1 MSASSRLIGV
11 ACLAVAGAAVPAAM
25 PNPPALELVA
35 HVLDAGSR
43 ESLRSACWHIVASIG
58 EASVGHAWS
67 ADYALSSGFQTGAAP
82 LAADD
87 VFFDGFEV
95 CTP

>member
-1 MSASSRLIGV
+1 MSAISPLMGAVCLGV
-11 ACLAVAGAAVPAAM
+11 ASAAVPAAM
-25 PNPPALELVA
+25 PNSPALQLVG
-35 HVLDAGSR
+35 HVIDAGSR
-43 ESLRSACWHIVASIG
+43 ESLRSACWHVVASIG
-58 EASVGHAWS
+58 EPNVGHAWS
-67 ADYALSSGFQTGAAP
+67 ADYALSSGFQTSAAP